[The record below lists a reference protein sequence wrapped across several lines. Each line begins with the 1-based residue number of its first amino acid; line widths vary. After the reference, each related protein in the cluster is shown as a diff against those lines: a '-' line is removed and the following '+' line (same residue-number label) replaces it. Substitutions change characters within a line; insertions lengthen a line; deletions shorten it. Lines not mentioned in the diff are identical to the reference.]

1 MMTQYARGHG
11 IKLAASGHRHLQKER
26 HCRDRAARTDN
37 ELTRA
42 GGGLLSADPIGLRR
56 LAFASA

>member
-1 MMTQYARGHG
+1 MLEG
-11 IKLAASGHRHLQKER
+11 AALSWLLPDIVIRRKER
-26 HCRDRAARTDN
+26 HCRDRTARTDN